1 MAAEAGEAFLGV
13 ARSLT
18 GKRWVRREAD
28 ARAALAIAQR
38 LDAPEIV
45 GRILAGRGIAPED
58 AGAYLNPTL
67 RDSLPDPAHLRDM
80 ELATERLVRAVAD
93 GERIVVFGDYDVDGA
108 TSAALL
114 VRFLRAVGATAD
126 AYIPDRVK
134 EGYGPNGPALERLRR
149 DGADVVVTVDCGIAA
164 FDALAIGA
172 DVGLDIIVVDH
183 HVAEP
188 RLPRAVAVVNPNRL
202 DDSSPHGQLAA
213 VGVAL
218 LLAISVNRAL
228 RDDGYFGPDRP
239 EPDLMRW
246 LDLVALGTVCDVV
259 PLTGVNRALV
269 TQGLKVMAARG
280 NAGLVALAEVA
291 GIDRRPDAYHAGF
304 VLGPRVNAG
313 GRVGA
318 ADLGFR
324 LLSTED
330 ATEARA
336 LAETL
341 DRHNAERRRIEA
353 EVLAAAIAQMEGDG
367 DSAEAHAGL
376 VLVAGAGWHPGVIGI
391 VASRLRERYDRPACV
406 VALPGHAAAGDAATG
421 GGAKGSGRS
430 VPGVDLG
437 AAVIAARQ
445 AGLLTNG
452 GGHAMAA
459 GFTVAPERL
468 GELRDFLGERMTA
481 ALAAAGGGPRLS
493 VDGALLPA
501 AADFDLAALID
512 SLGPFGSGNPQPRF
526 ALPGVRVVRSDVVG
540 TEHVRCILAG
550 PGGGRLKAMAFR
562 SLDGPVGPAL
572 LDRKGAALH
581 IAGTLRTDEWGGRRA
596 AQFFIEDVARPT
608 AA

>member
-1 MAAEAGEAFLGV
+1 MPADADTAFLGV
-13 ARSLT
+13 ESSLT
-18 GKRWVRREAD
+18 GKRWVGRPAD
-28 ARAALAIAQR
+28 ERAALAIAQR
-38 LDAPEIV
+38 LAAPEIV
-45 GRILAGRGIAPED
+45 GRVLAGRGVAPED
-58 AGAYLNPTL
+58 AAAYLTPTL
-67 RDSLPDPAHLRDM
+67 RDSLPDPAHLLDM
-80 ELATERLVRAVAD
+80 DRAVARLVRAVGG

-114 VRFLRAVGATAD
+114 VRFFRAVGATAD

-164 FDALAIGA
+164 FDALETGA
-172 DVGLDIIVVDH
+172 AAGLDIVVVDH

-188 RLPRAVAVVNPNRL
+188 RLPRACAVINPNRL
-202 DDSSPHGQLAA
+202 DEASPHGQLAA
-213 VGVAL
+213 VGVAF
-218 LLAISVNRAL
+218 LLAVAVNRAL
-228 RDDGYFGPDRP
+228 RESGFYGPGRP

-269 TQGLKVMAARG
+269 AQGLKRMAARE
-280 NAGLVALAEVA
+280 NPGLVALAEVA
-291 GIDRRPDAYHAGF
+291 GIEGRPDAYHAGF

-313 GRVGA
+313 GRVGG
-318 ADLGFR
+318 ADLGYR
-324 LLSTED
+324 LLSTD
-330 ATEARA
+330 DPAEARA

-341 DRHNAERRRIEA
+341 DRHNAERREIEA
-353 EVLAAAIAQMEGDG
+353 ACQDAAIAAIDG
-367 DSAEAHAGL
+367 TAGGTPAGL
-376 VLVAGAGWHPGVIGI
+376 VLAAGAGWHPGVIGI

-406 VALPGHAAAGDAATG
+406 VALPDGDGA

-445 AGLLTNG
+445 AGLLING

-459 GFTVAPERL
+459 GFTVDPARLDDLRAFLDERV
-468 GELRDFLGERMTA
+468 GA
-481 ALAAAGGGPRLS
+481 ALAAASGGPRLS
-493 VDGALLPA
+493 LDGLLMPA
-501 AADFDLAALID
+501 AADYDLAALID

-526 ALPGVRVVRSDVVG
+526 ALPAVRVVRADPVG
-540 TEHVRCILAG
+540 TDHVRCVLAG

-562 SLDGPVGPAL
+562 SLDGPLAPAL

-581 IAGTLRTDEWGGRRA
+581 IAGTLRRDEWQGRRA
-596 AQFFIEDVARPT
+596 AQFFIEDIARPT

>member
-1 MAAEAGEAFLGV
+1 MPADADTAFLGV
-13 ARSLT
+13 ESSLT
-18 GKRWVRREAD
+18 GKRWVGRPAD
-28 ARAALAIAQR
+28 ERAALAIAQR
-38 LDAPEIV
+38 LAAPEIV
-45 GRILAGRGIAPED
+45 GRVLAGRGVAPED
-58 AGAYLNPTL
+58 AAAYLTPTL
-67 RDSLPDPAHLRDM
+67 RDSLPDPAHLLDM
-80 ELATERLVRAVAD
+80 DRAVARLVRAVGG

-114 VRFLRAVGATAD
+114 VRFFRAVGATAD

-164 FDALAIGA
+164 FDALETGA
-172 DVGLDIIVVDH
+172 AAGLDIVVVDH

-188 RLPRAVAVVNPNRL
+188 RLPRACAVINPNRL
-202 DDSSPHGQLAA
+202 DEASPHGQLAA
-213 VGVAL
+213 VGVAF
-218 LLAISVNRAL
+218 LLAVAVNRAL
-228 RDDGYFGPDRP
+228 RESGFYGPGRP

-269 TQGLKVMAARG
+269 AQGLKRMAARE
-280 NAGLVALAEVA
+280 NPGLVALAEVA
-291 GIDRRPDAYHAGF
+291 GIEGRPDAYHAGF

-313 GRVGA
+313 GRVGG
-318 ADLGFR
+318 ADLGYR
-324 LLSTED
+324 LLSTD
-330 ATEARA
+330 DPAEARA

-341 DRHNAERRRIEA
+341 DRHNAERREIEA
-353 EVLAAAIAQMEGDG
+353 ACQDAAIAAIDG
-367 DSAEAHAGL
+367 TAGGTPAGL
-376 VLVAGAGWHPGVIGI
+376 VLAAGAGWHPGVIGI

-406 VALPGHAAAGDAATG
+406 VALPDGDGAGD
-421 GGAKGSGRS
+421 AKGSGRS

-445 AGLLTNG
+445 AGLLING

-459 GFTVAPERL
+459 GFTVDPARLDDLRAFLDERV
-468 GELRDFLGERMTA
+468 GA
-481 ALAAAGGGPRLS
+481 ALAAASGGPRLS
-493 VDGALLPA
+493 LDGLLMPA
-501 AADFDLAALID
+501 AADYDLAALID

-526 ALPGVRVVRSDVVG
+526 ALPAVRVVRADPVG
-540 TEHVRCILAG
+540 TDHVRCVLAG

-562 SLDGPVGPAL
+562 SLDGPLAPAL

-581 IAGTLRTDEWGGRRA
+581 IAGTLRRDEWQGRRA
-596 AQFFIEDVARPT
+596 AQFFIEDIARPT

>member
-1 MAAEAGEAFLGV
+1 MPAGADAAFLGV
-13 ARSLT
+13 ETSLT
-18 GKRWVRREAD
+18 GRRWVGRPAD
-28 ARAALAIAQR
+28 ERAAQAIAQR
-38 LDAPEIV
+38 LGAPEIV
-45 GRILAGRGIAPED
+45 GRVLAGRGVAPDE
-58 AGAYLNPTL
+58 AAAFLAPTL
-67 RDSLPDPAHLRDM
+67 RGSLPDPAHLLDM
-80 ELATERLVRAVAD
+80 GPAVARLVRAIAG

-126 AYIPDRVK
+126 AYIPDRMT

-149 DGADVVVTVDCGIAA
+149 EGADVVVTVDCGIAA
-164 FDALAIGA
+164 FDALEVGA
-172 DVGLDIIVVDH
+172 AAGLDIVVVDH

-188 RLPRAVAVVNPNRL
+188 RLPRACAVINPNRL
-202 DDSSPHGQLAA
+202 DETSPHGQLAA
-213 VGVAL
+213 VGVAF
-218 LLAISVNRAL
+218 LLAVAVNRAL
-228 RDDGYFGPDRP
+228 REDGHYGPGRS

-269 TQGLKVMAARG
+269 AQGFKVMAARK
-280 NAGLVALAEVA
+280 NPGLVALAEVA
-291 GIDRRPDAYHAGF
+291 GIEGRPDAYHAGF

-313 GRVGA
+313 GRVGG
-318 ADLGFR
+318 ADLGYR
-324 LLSTED
+324 LLSTD
-330 ATEARA
+330 DPAEARA

-341 DRHNAERRRIEA
+341 DRHNAERREIEA
-353 EVLAAAIAQMEGDG
+353 RCLEAAIAAVDRTDG
-367 DSAEAHAGL
+367 AVAGL
-376 VLVAGAGWHPGVIGI
+376 ALAAGVGWHPGVIGI

-406 VALPGHAAAGDAATG
+406 VALPDAAGAGA
-421 GGAKGSGRS
+421 AKGSGRS

-445 AGLLTNG
+445 AGLLING

-459 GFTVAPERL
+459 GFTVDPARL
-468 GELRDFLGERMTA
+468 DDLRSFLDDRVRA
-481 ALAAAGGGPRLS
+481 AMAASSGGPRLS
-493 VDGALLPA
+493 LDGLLMPA

-526 ALPGVRVVRSDVVG
+526 ALPGARVVMADPVG
-540 TEHVRCILAG
+540 TDHVRCILAG

-562 SLDGPVGPAL
+562 SLDGPLGPAL
-572 LDRKGAALH
+572 LDRKGSALH
-581 IAGTLRTDEWGGRRA
+581 IAGTLRRDEWQGRRA
-596 AQFFIEDVARPT
+596 AQFFIEDIARPT

>member
-1 MAAEAGEAFLGV
+1 MPADADTAFLGV
-13 ARSLT
+13 ESSLT
-18 GKRWVRREAD
+18 GKRWVGRPAD
-28 ARAALAIAQR
+28 ERAALAIAQR
-38 LDAPEIV
+38 LAAPEIV
-45 GRILAGRGIAPED
+45 GRVLAGRGVAPED
-58 AGAYLNPTL
+58 AAAYLTPTL
-67 RDSLPDPAHLRDM
+67 RDSLPDPAHLLDM
-80 ELATERLVRAVAD
+80 DRAVARLVRAVGG

-114 VRFLRAVGATAD
+114 VRFFRAVGATAD

-164 FDALAIGA
+164 FDALETGA
-172 DVGLDIIVVDH
+172 AAGLEIVVVDH

-188 RLPRAVAVVNPNRL
+188 RLPRACAVINPNRL
-202 DDSSPHGQLAA
+202 DEASPHGQLAA
-213 VGVAL
+213 VGVAF
-218 LLAISVNRAL
+218 LLAVAVNRAL
-228 RDDGYFGPDRP
+228 RESGFYGPGRP

-269 TQGLKVMAARG
+269 AQGLKRMAARE
-280 NAGLVALAEVA
+280 NPGLVALAEVA
-291 GIDRRPDAYHAGF
+291 GIEGRPDAYHAGF

-313 GRVGA
+313 GRVGG
-318 ADLGFR
+318 ADLGYR
-324 LLSTED
+324 LLSTD
-330 ATEARA
+330 DPAEARA

-341 DRHNAERRRIEA
+341 DRHNAERREIEA
-353 EVLAAAIAQMEGDG
+353 ACQDAAIAAIDG
-367 DSAEAHAGL
+367 TAGGTPAGL
-376 VLVAGAGWHPGVIGI
+376 VLAAGAGWHPGVIGI

-406 VALPGHAAAGDAATG
+406 VALPDGDGAGD
-421 GGAKGSGRS
+421 AKGSGRS

-445 AGLLTNG
+445 AGLLING

-459 GFTVAPERL
+459 GFTVDPARLDDLRAFLDERV
-468 GELRDFLGERMTA
+468 GA
-481 ALAAAGGGPRLS
+481 ALAAASGGPRLS
-493 VDGALLPA
+493 LDGLLMPA
-501 AADFDLAALID
+501 AADYDLAALID

-526 ALPGVRVVRSDVVG
+526 ALPAVRVVRADPVG
-540 TEHVRCILAG
+540 TDHVRCVLAG

-562 SLDGPVGPAL
+562 SLDGPLAPAL

-581 IAGTLRTDEWGGRRA
+581 IAGTLRRDEWQGRRA
-596 AQFFIEDVARPT
+596 AQFFIEDIARPT

>member
-1 MAAEAGEAFLGV
+1 MPADADTAFLGV
-13 ARSLT
+13 ESSLT
-18 GKRWVRREAD
+18 GKRWVGRPAD
-28 ARAALAIAQR
+28 ERAALAIAQR
-38 LDAPEIV
+38 LAAPEIV
-45 GRILAGRGIAPED
+45 GRVLAGRGVAPED
-58 AGAYLNPTL
+58 AAAYLTPTL
-67 RDSLPDPAHLRDM
+67 RDSLPDPAHLLDM
-80 ELATERLVRAVAD
+80 DRAVARLVRAVGG

-114 VRFLRAVGATAD
+114 VRFFRAVGATAD

-164 FDALAIGA
+164 FDALETGA
-172 DVGLDIIVVDH
+172 AAGLEIVVVDH

-188 RLPRAVAVVNPNRL
+188 RLPRACAVINPNRL
-202 DDSSPHGQLAA
+202 DEASPHGQLAA
-213 VGVAL
+213 VGVAF
-218 LLAISVNRAL
+218 LLAVAVNRAL
-228 RDDGYFGPDRP
+228 RESGFYGPGRP

-269 TQGLKVMAARG
+269 AQGLKRMAARE
-280 NAGLVALAEVA
+280 NPGLVALAEVA
-291 GIDRRPDAYHAGF
+291 GIEGRPDAYHAGF

-313 GRVGA
+313 GRVGG
-318 ADLGFR
+318 ADLGYR
-324 LLSTED
+324 LLSTD
-330 ATEARA
+330 DPAEARA

-341 DRHNAERRRIEA
+341 DRHNAERREIEA
-353 EVLAAAIAQMEGDG
+353 ACQDAAIAAIDG
-367 DSAEAHAGL
+367 TAGGTPVGL
-376 VLVAGAGWHPGVIGI
+376 VLAAGAGWHPGVIGI

-406 VALPGHAAAGDAATG
+406 VALPDGDGA

-445 AGLLTNG
+445 AGLLING

-459 GFTVAPERL
+459 GFTVDPARLDDLRAFLDERV
-468 GELRDFLGERMTA
+468 GA
-481 ALAAAGGGPRLS
+481 ALAAASGGPRLS
-493 VDGALLPA
+493 LDGLLMPA
-501 AADFDLAALID
+501 AADYDLAALID

-526 ALPGVRVVRSDVVG
+526 ALPAVRVVRADPVG
-540 TEHVRCILAG
+540 TDHVRCVLAG

-562 SLDGPVGPAL
+562 SLDGPLAPAL

-581 IAGTLRTDEWGGRRA
+581 IAGTLRRDEWQGRRA
-596 AQFFIEDVARPT
+596 AQFFIEDIARPT

>member
-1 MAAEAGEAFLGV
+1 MPADADTAFLGV
-13 ARSLT
+13 ESSLT
-18 GKRWVRREAD
+18 GKRWVGRPAD
-28 ARAALAIAQR
+28 ERAALAIAQR
-38 LDAPEIV
+38 LAAPEIV
-45 GRILAGRGIAPED
+45 GRVLAGRGVAPED
-58 AGAYLNPTL
+58 AAAYLTPTL
-67 RDSLPDPAHLRDM
+67 RDSLPDPAHLLDM
-80 ELATERLVRAVAD
+80 DRAVARLVRAVGG

-114 VRFLRAVGATAD
+114 VRFFRAVGATAD

-164 FDALAIGA
+164 FDALETGA
-172 DVGLDIIVVDH
+172 AAGLDIVVVDH

-188 RLPRAVAVVNPNRL
+188 RLPRACAVINPNRL
-202 DDSSPHGQLAA
+202 DEASPHGQLAA
-213 VGVAL
+213 VGVAF
-218 LLAISVNRAL
+218 LLAVAVNRAL
-228 RDDGYFGPDRP
+228 RESGFYGPGRP

-269 TQGLKVMAARG
+269 AQGLKRMAARE
-280 NAGLVALAEVA
+280 NPGLVALAEVA
-291 GIDRRPDAYHAGF
+291 GIEGRPDAYHAGF

-313 GRVGA
+313 GRVGG
-318 ADLGFR
+318 ADLGYR
-324 LLSTED
+324 LLSTD
-330 ATEARA
+330 DPAEARA

-341 DRHNAERRRIEA
+341 DRHNAERREIEA
-353 EVLAAAIAQMEGDG
+353 ACQDAAIAAIDG
-367 DSAEAHAGL
+367 TAGGTPVGL
-376 VLVAGAGWHPGVIGI
+376 VLAAGAGWHPGVIGI

-406 VALPGHAAAGDAATG
+406 VALPDGDGAGD
-421 GGAKGSGRS
+421 AKGSGRS

-445 AGLLTNG
+445 AGLLING

-459 GFTVAPERL
+459 GFTVDPARL
-468 GELRDFLGERMTA
+468 DDLRAFLDDRVRA
-481 ALAAAGGGPRLS
+481 ALAAASGGPRLS
-493 VDGALLPA
+493 LDGLLMPA
-501 AADFDLAALID
+501 AADYDLAALID

-526 ALPGVRVVRSDVVG
+526 ALPAVRVVRADPVG
-540 TEHVRCILAG
+540 TDHVRCVLAG

-562 SLDGPVGPAL
+562 SLDGPLAPAL
-572 LDRKGAALH
+572 LDRKGTALH
-581 IAGTLRTDEWGGRRA
+581 IAGTLRRDEWQGRRA
-596 AQFFIEDVARPT
+596 AQFFIEDIARPT